1 MEIRRITVDA
11 GEDRNWVFSLET
23 LSSAVEIIAQAKKL
37 GYLAVP
43 AGALRQRG
51 DEESRAPRAACIPF
65 SRIVEV
71 S

>member
-11 GEDRNWVFSLET
+11 GEARNWVFSLET

-51 DEESRAPRAACIPF
+51 DEESRALRDACIPF

>member
-1 MEIRRITVDA
+1 MEIRRVTVDA
-11 GEDRNWVFSLET
+11 GEARNWVFSLET
-23 LSSAVEIIAQAKKL
+23 LSSAIEILAQARKL
-37 GYLAVP
+37 GHLAVP

-51 DEESRAPRAACIPF
+51 DEESRTPLKACIPF